1 VSRPTIGNGPLIGG
15 LLRLAWER
23 VRRDIDTGVREAGFD
38 DLNSAHLAPFR
49 YNGPDGQRPSRIAE
63 QMGITK
69 QSLND
74 LLRHLES
81 TGYLN
86 LLPDPDD
93 SRARLVRLTPRGR
106 ALHAALWTQARR
118 AESRLR
124 DAIGHARFEEFKKTL
139 QAISDDNQPSSN
151 DTTDAPAVSPRPAS
165 RSARRP
171 NA

>member
-1 VSRPTIGNGPLIGG
+1 MIGG

-23 VRRDIDTGVREAGFD
+23 VRRDIDTGVREGGFD
-38 DLNSAHLAPFR
+38 DLNPAHLAPFR
-49 YNGPDGQRPSRIAE
+49 HNGPDGQRPSRIAE

-86 LLPDPDD
+86 LVPDPDD

-118 AESRLR
+118 AEARLR
-124 DAIGHARFEEFKKTL
+124 DAIGSVPFEEFKKTL
-139 QAISDDNQPSSN
+139 RAISDDGQPTS
-151 DTTDAPAVSPRPAS
+151 DHTADVPAVSPRRAG
-165 RSARRP
+165 RSARRT